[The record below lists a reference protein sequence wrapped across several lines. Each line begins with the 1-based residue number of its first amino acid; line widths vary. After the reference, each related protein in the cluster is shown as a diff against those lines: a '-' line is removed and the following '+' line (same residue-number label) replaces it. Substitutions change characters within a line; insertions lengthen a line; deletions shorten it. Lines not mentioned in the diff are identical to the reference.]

1 MLILGC
7 RLKKCVE
14 LNFIHV
20 SLPLLKWIWIRRLLL
35 KLLLYNFQEFYF
47 IIYDLAMTVLLIAV
61 SYFTII
67 VYLWQ
72 TCFILSPYFW
82 GSWHCVFSKQ
92 VWAESPGLTLQ
103 FGIECITPYTTVYL
117 LFPVIF
123 SPHCWN
129 WLQQKCLCRQPPRIH
144 FYLKQWAELMVQF

>member
-72 TCFILSPYFW
+72 TCFILSPYF
-82 GSWHCVFSKQ
+82 
-92 VWAESPGLTLQ
+92 
-103 FGIECITPYTTVYL
+103 
-117 LFPVIF
+117 
-123 SPHCWN
+123 
-129 WLQQKCLCRQPPRIH
+129 
-144 FYLKQWAELMVQF
+144 